1 MNFLPC
7 TSFEGKKDGYYFGT
21 KDNQTGYYLDHNAT
35 MSKKRRSRDVSFAT
49 TSTANIPAMS
59 KKRPRDVAF
68 SSSSSSSSATP
79 AANKFN
85 HFINTF
91 LISVHT
97 SFSKYTNNI
106 VAQGIT
112 DQQLLC
118 FATKDQLVRYCQV
131 LPFHADLI
139 INKAALIQQL
149 TPASP
154 IIITQPTSTPS
165 KVTPSCEF
173 KAGQTIYAIAG
184 TAWYKGTIKSVLP
197 GPLSL
202 KKALIEWDSD
212 DANLD
217 DCMFTCYLHLRL
229 PVNVSLYDGKA
240 AADTKELKKPVVPV
254 VIDIVSDSEEEILSE
269 EEEYEDDDDEDEE
282 NDGTKKDDGSDFD
295 DREYIDLISES
306 EDDDDDDG
314 KDKKATASKEKNED
328 DDDEE
333 EENDSLKKDDGS
345 DFDDREYIDLISE
358 SEDDDDDGNKKA
370 TASKEK
376 NTKGK
381 GKRKQGNKKTNK
393 SKKEFK
399 PTKEARMDPKDM
411 PSMPGTSAEEMKD
424 LPSFSSSSSSSTTTA
439 TDGPDGPTV
448 SGTKLEK
455 LKAKMAKIFKLGM
468 EATISHERNQAMQRV
483 HKLMKKYNIK
493 ESMLVQEEGG
503 DFQNNKSLQGGMI
516 VVQLCRTQTKEDR
529 DNNLHVRTR
538 METWM
543 TDLAHAMCSL
553 FNVKF
558 FNTKRQPM
566 KQKEGHRRLLSSQK
580 EGRSDITFYGINTNC
595 QIAAFA
601 YTVAFHTVHKNSQE
615 FTPTAQSMAWMNGKN
630 KSANV
635 KASRNSWRIGFI
647 NGLQEQVRAAER
659 KKDEKQRQKVEELK
673 RQKKEVER
681 CQRLKIKWVPL
692 KPLESSSSS
701 SSSSSSF
708 SSSSFSSSSSSS
720 AQMDYNNDSDS
731 EPESDNEPIEYP
743 DSEEEANVSLSDL
756 LQYREARAQQVFDAL
771 SKKMEHYQAKINV
784 FEVKAKAEGALVVHN
799 KKIFETTLKE
809 GGVKLTKGRKKKKRK
824 VTNNYSAYGIGEEEG
839 KNHNIHQKSI
849 KDDGK
854 KK

>member
-1 MNFLPC
+1 M
-7 TSFEGKKDGYYFGT
+7 
-21 KDNQTGYYLDHNAT
+21 
-35 MSKKRRSRDVSFAT
+35 
-49 TSTANIPAMS
+49 
-59 KKRPRDVAF
+59 
-68 SSSSSSSSATP
+68 
-79 AANKFN
+79 
-85 HFINTF
+85 
-91 LISVHT
+91 
-97 SFSKYTNNI
+97 
-106 VAQGIT
+106 
-112 DQQLLC
+112 
-118 FATKDQLVRYCQV
+118 
-131 LPFHADLI
+131 
-139 INKAALIQQL
+139 IQQL

-254 VIDIVSDSEEEILSE
+254 VIDIVSDSEEEVLSE
-269 EEEYEDDDDEDEE
+269 EEEYE
-282 NDGTKKDDGSDFD
+282 
-295 DREYIDLISES
+295 
-306 EDDDDDDG
+306 
-314 KDKKATASKEKNED
+314 
-328 DDDEE
+328 
-333 EENDSLKKDDGS
+333 DDGS

-424 LPSFSSSSSSSTTTA
+424 LPSSSSSSSSSTSTA

-708 SSSSFSSSSSSS
+708 SSSSSSSSSS

-771 SKKMEHYQAKINV
+771 QKKMEHYQAKINV

>member
-35 MSKKRRSRDVSFAT
+35 MSKKRSRDVSFAT

-79 AANKFN
+79 AANKLN

-212 DANLD
+212 DENTSLLLKH
-217 DCMFTCYLHLRL
+217 LHLRL

-240 AADTKELKKPVVPV
+240 AAETKELKKPVVPV
-254 VIDIVSDSEEEILSE
+254 VIDIVSDSEEEVLSE
-269 EEEYEDDDDEDEE
+269 EEEYEDDDDEDEDEE

-306 EDDDDDDG
+306 EDDDDG
-314 KDKKATASKEKNED
+314 KD
-328 DDDEE
+328 
-333 EENDSLKKDDGS
+333 
-345 DFDDREYIDLISE
+345 
-358 SEDDDDDGNKKA
+358 KKA

-424 LPSFSSSSSSSTTTA
+424 LPSSSSSSSSSTTTA

-566 KQKEGHRRLLSSQK
+566 KQKEGHRRLRSSQK

-708 SSSSFSSSSSSS
+708 SSSSSSSS

-771 SKKMEHYQAKINV
+771 KKKMEHYQAKINV

>member
-1 MNFLPC
+1 M
-7 TSFEGKKDGYYFGT
+7 
-21 KDNQTGYYLDHNAT
+21 
-35 MSKKRRSRDVSFAT
+35 
-49 TSTANIPAMS
+49 
-59 KKRPRDVAF
+59 
-68 SSSSSSSSATP
+68 
-79 AANKFN
+79 
-85 HFINTF
+85 
-91 LISVHT
+91 
-97 SFSKYTNNI
+97 
-106 VAQGIT
+106 
-112 DQQLLC
+112 
-118 FATKDQLVRYCQV
+118 
-131 LPFHADLI
+131 
-139 INKAALIQQL
+139 IQQL

-212 DANLD
+212 GEKDSLLLLKH
-217 DCMFTCYLHLRL
+217 LHLHL
-229 PVNVSLYDGKA
+229 PANVALYDGKA
-240 AADTKELKKPVVPV
+240 AAVAETKELKKPVVPV
-254 VIDIVSDSEEEILSE
+254 VIDIVSDSEEEVLSE
-269 EEEYEDDDDEDEE
+269 EEEYEDDDEEDEE

-306 EDDDDDDG
+306 EDDDDG
-314 KDKKATASKEKNED
+314 KE
-328 DDDEE
+328 
-333 EENDSLKKDDGS
+333 
-345 DFDDREYIDLISE
+345 
-358 SEDDDDDGNKKA
+358 KKA

-424 LPSFSSSSSSSTTTA
+424 LPSSSSSSSSSTTTA

-566 KQKEGHRRLLSSQK
+566 KQKEGHRRLRSSQK

-708 SSSSFSSSSSSS
+708 SSSSSSSSSS
-720 AQMDYNNDSDS
+720 AQMGYNNDSDS

-771 SKKMEHYQAKINV
+771 KKKMEHYQAKIDV

>member
-254 VIDIVSDSEEEILSE
+254 VIDIVSDSEEEVLSE
-269 EEEYEDDDDEDEE
+269 EEEYEDDDDEDEDEDEE

-306 EDDDDDDG
+306 EDDDDG
-314 KDKKATASKEKNED
+314 KDKKATASKEKN
-328 DDDEE
+328 
-333 EENDSLKKDDGS
+333 K
-345 DFDDREYIDLISE
+345 
-358 SEDDDDDGNKKA
+358 
-370 TASKEK
+370 
-376 NTKGK
+376 KGK
-381 GKRKQGNKKTNK
+381 GKRKQGNTKTNK

-424 LPSFSSSSSSSTTTA
+424 LPSSSSSSSSSTTTA

-701 SSSSSSF
+701 SSSSF
-708 SSSSFSSSSSSS
+708 SSSSSSSSSS

-771 SKKMEHYQAKINV
+771 QKKMEHYQAKINV